1 MKWRTHKKRPERR
14 KQLNKEFKENH
25 DRTATATAT
34 GTPLNKR
41 FNEQN
46 NGCARALEIFVNF
59 FSSSAKQ
66 QREMS
71 KLCVVWVT

>member
-1 MKWRTHKKRPERR
+1 MEWRTHEKRPERR
-14 KQLNKEFKENH
+14 KQLKQEFKENH
-25 DRTATATAT
+25 DRTATAT

-46 NGCARALEIFVNF
+46 NGCVRALQIFVNF
-59 FSSSAKQ
+59 FASSAKQ